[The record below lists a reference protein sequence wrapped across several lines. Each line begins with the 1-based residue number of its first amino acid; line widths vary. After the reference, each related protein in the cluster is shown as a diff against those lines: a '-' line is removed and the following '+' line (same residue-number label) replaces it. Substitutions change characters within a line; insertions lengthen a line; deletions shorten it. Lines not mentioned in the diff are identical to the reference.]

1 MQNGRTRGAVIQ
13 RCDAIPEPGQDMTPT
28 RKKRMTRLAG
38 MIDGMV
44 APSVQKRG
52 FIISRLVSQ
61 WPLIAGEMAAWS
73 RPSQMNLSRDGGG
86 TLKLAIASGFG
97 PIALQMRQPI
107 IERVNAAFGYRAISD
122 VVFIQTLS
130 PPRADAPRNTGES
143 TSATDPKQIWELD
156 AKLEKVSSPELRAAL
171 RRLGMDD

>member
-1 MQNGRTRGAVIQ
+1 
-13 RCDAIPEPGQDMTPT
+13 MTPT

-61 WPLIAGEMAAWS
+61 WPMIAGDMAAWS

-86 TLKLAIASGFG
+86 TLKLAIASGYG
-97 PIALQMRQPI
+97 PIALQMKQPI
-107 IERVNAAFGYRAISD
+107 IERVNATFGYRAISD
-122 VVFIQTLS
+122 VVFIQTLP
-130 PPRADAPRNTGES
+130 PPRPQAALTPQGNTGES
-143 TSATDPKQIWELD
+143 ASVTDPKQVWELD
-156 AKLEKVSSPELRAAL
+156 AKLEKVTSPELRAAL
-171 RRLGMDD
+171 RRLGTAD

>member
-1 MQNGRTRGAVIQ
+1 
-13 RCDAIPEPGQDMTPT
+13 
-28 RKKRMTRLAG
+28 MTRLAG